1 MEKQIGFIIIGLPM
15 IIGFT
20 SRVLY
25 DLCVVIDSV
34 ARKDDDDK
42 QYYKQRL
49 IIELAVFSAFILSF
63 LGLYYLL

>member
-49 IIELAVFSAFILSF
+49 IIELAVFSAFTLSF